1 MTPIRH
7 LPEAPTGRRPLAPG
21 AGIDA
26 HRHDTHQI
34 VYACRGVLSVT
45 TSAGTWVAP
54 ANRAIWIPAGTVH
67 EHRAHGDTDLRLV
80 GLADNPL
87 GLDHPTVLVVGPLL
101 RELIIAYTTD
111 TQPSPP
117 RHPDGPGTPPPRPDD
132 GRPRNSSTLKDVPLD
147 PANTGHAL
155 PATRRPPTTPGSADH
170 AFSDALRD
178 DRSPGTVPGTGDST
192 GDSGGGIRGR
202 GSGVGERS
210 GGGGAGD
217 GGDGREGGGGRG
229 GGRGGVG
236 DAGGRGG
243 GDGGERE
250 RLWAVLVD
258 QLKRAPEQPLHL
270 PTARDPRL
278 AAVCAILHRDPAD
291 GRTLAQLAAQAG
303 TSDRTLARL
312 CRRELGMSFP
322 QWRTQLR
329 LHQALLLLADGVAVT
344 TVAHRCGW
352 ASASAFIDVFRRAF
366 GYTPGKAFTL

>member
-1 MTPIRH
+1 MTAIRH

-45 TSAGTWVAP
+45 TGAGTWVAP

-87 GLDHPTVLVVGPLL
+87 GLGHPTVLVVGPLL
-101 RELIIAYTTD
+101 RELIIAYTA
-111 TQPSPP
+111 
-117 RHPDGPGTPPPRPDD
+117 GTRPA
-132 GRPRNSSTLKDVPLD
+132 PEHH
-147 PANTGHAL
+147 AHHGHA
-155 PATRRPPTTPGSADH
+155 
-170 AFSDALRD
+170 
-178 DRSPGTVPGTGDST
+178 GDS
-192 GDSGGGIRGR
+192 SAP
-202 GSGVGERS
+202 E
-210 GGGGAGD
+210 AGPL
-217 GGDGREGGGGRG
+217 R
-229 GGRGGVG
+229 
-236 DAGGRGG
+236 

-258 QLKRAPEQPLHL
+258 QLKRAPEQRLHL

-278 AAVCAILHRDPAD
+278 VAVCAILHRDPAD
-291 GRTLAQLAAQAG
+291 SRTLAQLAVQAG

-329 LHQALLLLADGVAVT
+329 LHHALLLLADGVAVT

-366 GYTPGKAFTL
+366 GYTPGRAFTL